1 MTVKLSELVGA
12 LEEQG
17 DGIEQYLDLQ
27 TGRFILV
34 TDELKPIDDDDDDD
48 DDERYQHEWM
58 REVQAELRLIED
70 DPDRFVQLPS
80 QRDFREGRMVTAFC
94 ESLSSAEQ
102 RGELLEAFRGRG
114 AFRRFKDTTDAF
126 GLLASWYAFRR
137 RAIEAFAIDWC
148 EENEIALDAGG
159 ALQENAAPAGGGKA
173 RVATPDRSL

>member
-12 LEEQG
+12 LEQQG

-27 TGRFILV
+27 TGRFILLTEDLKLV
-34 TDELKPIDDDDDDD
+34 ADDELEPDL
-48 DDERYQHEWM
+48 HEWM
-58 REVQAELRLIED
+58 REVQAELRLLED

-114 AFRRFKDTTDAF
+114 AFRRFKDTADAF

-148 EENEIALDAGG
+148 EENEIALDASG
-159 ALQENAAPAGGGKA
+159 ALQENAAPVGGGKA
-173 RVATPDRSL
+173 RITKPDRSL